1 MIDQSMFWKFLT
13 TILAGTNF
21 EIRAFLVRMIL
32 TNTFLTFKDNLVPR
46 LSLSCSPPPPPSPR
60 ARERDPGN
68 EVVSKKSL
76 EIVLLQN
83 FFFMKPAIYKEEYI
97 PIGVKYSSTVCRC
110 LARCYGNK
118 Q

>member
-46 LSLSCSPPPPPSPR
+46 LSLSCSPPPPSLPQSK
-60 ARERDPGN
+60 RERPWERGCFKEKFGN
-68 EVVSKKSL
+68 CFTSE
-76 EIVLLQN
+76 
-83 FFFMKPAIYKEEYI
+83 FFFYETSYLQGGIY
-97 PIGVKYSSTVCRC
+97 PNWC
-110 LARCYGNK
+110 
-118 Q
+118 